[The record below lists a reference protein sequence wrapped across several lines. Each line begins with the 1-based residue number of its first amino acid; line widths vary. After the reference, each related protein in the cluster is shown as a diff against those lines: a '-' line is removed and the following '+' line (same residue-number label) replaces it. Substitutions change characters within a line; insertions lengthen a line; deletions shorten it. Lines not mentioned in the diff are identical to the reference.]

1 MSLASGEPSFQF
13 AYGMRIFRKND
24 IITIISEKDE
34 HCWVGEVNGL
44 RGWFPAKFVEVVDER
59 GKSYTI
65 YGDEAVSPEITE
77 YIRGR
82 LANSFRQIMDHG
94 IRENLMYTSM
104 AYHPWSFIEDISY
117 HSVEKNFNSVY
128 SRLTLC
134 NTFNLD
140 EDGKVR

>member
-1 MSLASGEPSFQF
+1 M
-13 AYGMRIFRKND
+13 
-24 IITIISEKDE
+24 
-34 HCWVGEVNGL
+34 
-44 RGWFPAKFVEVVDER
+44 VDER

-94 IRENLMYTSM
+94 IRENALYTSM
-104 AYHPWSFIEDISY
+104 AYHPWSFIEDIAY
-117 HSVEKNFNSVY
+117 YSVEKNFNSVY

-140 EDGKVR
+140 EDGKVSYYFYRYL